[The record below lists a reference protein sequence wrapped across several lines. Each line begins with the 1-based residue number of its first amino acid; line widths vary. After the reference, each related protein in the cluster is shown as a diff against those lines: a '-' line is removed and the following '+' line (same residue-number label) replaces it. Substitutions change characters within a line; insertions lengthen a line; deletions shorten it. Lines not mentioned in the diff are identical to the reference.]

1 MGGKSGREYSAGMRD
16 YERIAAVIRHLD
28 AVHLSQPSIPELAES
43 AGLSVFHFHRLFK
56 RWAGVTPK
64 DFLQCLTLE
73 HARSRLLGSSSILDA
88 ALDAGLSGP
97 GRLHDLCVSIDAAS
111 PGEVKSRGQGMV
123 VEWGMAESP
132 FGHCSLGWNSR
143 GVCHLAFHDQVGAFP
158 DGLQERWPCA
168 GFRQNDSGAGKW
180 IRKIFVRGGAGR
192 IPAFVA
198 GTSFQLKVWRA
209 LLLIPSGNL
218 ATYSSI
224 AAAIGSP
231 GAVRAVG
238 TACGANPVA
247 WLIPCHRVIR
257 ETGVVGGYRWGRER
271 KRSMLAVETGGEKKV
286 EPEFLRLRFVEP
298 ENRD

>member
-1 MGGKSGREYSAGMRD
+1 MSD

-28 AVHLSQPSIPELAES
+28 AAHASQPSIPELAEN
-43 AGLSVFHFHRLFK
+43 AELSVFHFHRLFK

-73 HARSRLLGSSSILDA
+73 HARACLLGSRSVLDA

-97 GRLHDLCVSIDAAS
+97 GRLHDLCVSIAAAS
-111 PGEVKSRGQGMV
+111 PGEIKSGGEGML
-123 VEWGMAESP
+123 VEWGVAESP

-143 GVCHLAFHDQVGAFP
+143 GVCHMAFHDAVIGFP
-158 DGLQERWPCA
+158 DGLQERWPHA
-168 GFRQNDSGAGKW
+168 DFRKNDREAGKW
-180 IRKIFVRGGAGR
+180 IRKIFIRGAAGA
-192 IPAFVA
+192 IPAFVS
-198 GTSFQLKVWRA
+198 GTAFQLKVWRA
-209 LLLIPSGNL
+209 LLLIRPGNL

-224 AAAIGSP
+224 ASAIGNP

-271 KRSMLAVETGGEKKV
+271 KRSMLAVEVAGESKKCGAGIS
-286 EPEFLRLRFVEP
+286 PAPLC
-298 ENRD
+298 